1 MNSKQ
6 VNMIMKVLM
15 DNSSD
20 NPFKDTISKVNKIGN
35 YRLKG
40 AEHND
45 ILGYTNLLIVEYLNT
60 VSIDYWNSLDNM
72 QREKD
77 ILLYCNNEFK
87 KMSRNESINNN
98 FLYDNTNNSYSRI
111 YNLDIDS
118 IDITDNSE
126 IITTDNSST
135 SLTKY
140 IFDTYINE
148 SYLTRF
154 QLKYINT
161 VKNNYIDEQG
171 NVKDM
176 NTNEILYTKQASYK
190 HKKCIF
196 NRLNHLIE
204 NDALITVNSHNRWV
218 FK

>member
-1 MNSKQ
+1 MNRKQ

-126 IITTDNSST
+126 IITDNSSI

-196 NRLNHLIE
+196 NRLKNIIE
-204 NDALITVNSHNRWV
+204 NDALITVNSHGRWV